1 MWNLLWY
8 LGATLNDKDDDTL
21 PAETGQ
27 NHPFFRRSD
36 SMTFLGCIPP
46 NPFEVPLAE
55 AIPLAD
61 QPHLLQVTS
70 EMVFWKKTAVCF
82 FIPHRSILLTQ
93 NAFVVFQPN
102 ARKEDLF
109 GRPSQ
114 GLYSSSANSGKCLME
129 VTVDRNCLEVNV
141 KLLLF

>member
-1 MWNLLWY
+1 
-8 LGATLNDKDDDTL
+8 
-21 PAETGQ
+21 
-27 NHPFFRRSD
+27 
-36 SMTFLGCIPP
+36 MTFLGCIPP

-70 EMVFWKKTAVCF
+70 EMGFWKKIAVCF
-82 FIPHRSILLTQ
+82 FVPHQSLLLTQ
-93 NAFVVFQPN
+93 NAFVAFQPN

-114 GLYSSSANSGKCLME
+114 GLYSSSANSGKCLVE
-129 VTVDRNCLEVNV
+129 VTVDRNCLEVYV
-141 KLLLF
+141 KLYYFKQYGNLN